1 MKYMIWVIC
10 YLVFALIFSQ
20 GFKKVNRTMKNAS
33 ALTILLELFTGLFAI
48 IMSIFFKYTFP
59 SDIKVYITLFVVTII
74 YAVTDRLNIEA
85 RYGLSPSN
93 FSMLKQLSTV
103 FLVIFGLVFLKEQL
117 VFKKILGAIVIVVSN
132 VMLAVNKVGKFEFNK
147 YFIFCLISNFLFAVA
162 MFINV
167 NISSMFNIGIYTL
180 ITVFIPSIIIKL
192 FSRLSFKDLEEEFNL
207 YNKPLFILVS
217 FAWCMMLIS
226 SVKAYEYGSIS
237 VVAPLLTL
245 TALTNTIYGF
255 IVDKDKKRFYY
266 KLVISIL
273 ILIGVIL
280 IKV

>member
-33 ALTILLELFTGLFAI
+33 ALTVLLELFTGLFAI
-48 IMSIFFKYTFP
+48 VMSIFFKFTFP

-103 FLVIFGLVFLKEQL
+103 FLVIFGLLFLREQL
-117 VFKKILGAIVIVVSN
+117 AFKKILGAIIIVVSN
-132 VMLAVNKVGKFEFNK
+132 VMLAVNKDGKFEFNK

-245 TALTNTIYGF
+245 TALTNTIYEF

>member
-33 ALTILLELFTGLFAI
+33 ALTVLLELFTGLFAI
-48 IMSIFFKYTFP
+48 VMSIFFKYTFP

-103 FLVIFGLVFLKEQL
+103 FLVIFGLVFLREQL
-117 VFKKILGAIVIVVSN
+117 AFKKIFGAIIIVVSN
-132 VMLAVNKVGKFEFNK
+132 VMLAVNKDGKFEFNK

-245 TALTNTIYGF
+245 TALTNTIYEF

>member
-20 GFKKVNRTMKNAS
+20 GFKKVNRTMKNVS
-33 ALTILLELFTGLFAI
+33 ALTVLLELFTGLFAI
-48 IMSIFFKYTFP
+48 VMSIFFKYTFP

-103 FLVIFGLVFLKEQL
+103 FLVIFGLLFLREQL
-117 VFKKILGAIVIVVSN
+117 AFKKILGAIIIVVSN
-132 VMLAVNKVGKFEFNK
+132 VMLAVNKDGKFEFNK

-245 TALTNTIYGF
+245 TALTNTIYEF

>member
-10 YLVFALIFSQ
+10 YLVFALIFLQ

-33 ALTILLELFTGLFAI
+33 ALTVLLELFTGLFAI

-117 VFKKILGAIVIVVSN
+117 VFKKILGAIIIVVSN
-132 VMLAVNKVGKFEFNK
+132 VMLAVNKDGKFEFNK

-245 TALTNTIYGF
+245 TALTNTIYEF

>member
-33 ALTILLELFTGLFAI
+33 ALTVLLELFTGLFAI
-48 IMSIFFKYTFP
+48 VMSIFFKYTFP

-93 FSMLKQLSTV
+93 FSMFKQLSTV

-117 VFKKILGAIVIVVSN
+117 VFKKILGAIIIVVSN
-132 VMLAVNKVGKFEFNK
+132 VMLAVNKDGKFEFNK

-245 TALTNTIYGF
+245 TALTNTIYEF

>member
-33 ALTILLELFTGLFAI
+33 ALTVLLELFTGLFAI
-48 IMSIFFKYTFP
+48 VMSIFFKYTFP

-103 FLVIFGLVFLKEQL
+103 FLVIFGLLFLREQL
-117 VFKKILGAIVIVVSN
+117 AFKKILGAIIIVVSN
-132 VMLAVNKVGKFEFNK
+132 VMLAVNKDGKFEFNI

-245 TALTNTIYGF
+245 TALTNTIYEF

>member
-10 YLVFALIFSQ
+10 YLIFALIFSQ

-33 ALTILLELFTGLFAI
+33 ALTVLLELFTGLFAI
-48 IMSIFFKYTFP
+48 VMSIFFKYTFP

-117 VFKKILGAIVIVVSN
+117 VFKKILGAIIIVISN
-132 VMLAVNKVGKFEFNK
+132 VMLAVNKDGKFEFNK

-167 NISSMFNIGIYTL
+167 NISSKFNIGIYTL

-192 FSRLSFKDLEEEFNL
+192 FSKISFKNLEEEFNL

-245 TALTNTIYGF
+245 TALTNTIYEF

>member
-33 ALTILLELFTGLFAI
+33 ALTVLLELFTGLFAI

-59 SDIKVYITLFVVTII
+59 NDIKVYITLFVVTII

-117 VFKKILGAIVIVVSN
+117 VFKKILGAIIIVVSN
-132 VMLAVNKVGKFEFNK
+132 VMLAVNKDGKFEFNK

-245 TALTNTIYGF
+245 TALTNTIYEF

>member
-33 ALTILLELFTGLFAI
+33 ALTVLLELFTGLFAI
-48 IMSIFFKYTFP
+48 VMSIFFKYTFP

-117 VFKKILGAIVIVVSN
+117 VFKKILGAIIIVVSN
-132 VMLAVNKVGKFEFNK
+132 VMLAVNKDGKFEFNK

-207 YNKPLFILVS
+207 YNKSLFILVS

-245 TALTNTIYGF
+245 TALTNTIYEF

>member
-33 ALTILLELFTGLFAI
+33 ALTVLLELFTGLFAI
-48 IMSIFFKYTFP
+48 VMSIFFKYTFP

-117 VFKKILGAIVIVVSN
+117 VFKKILGAIIIVVSN
-132 VMLAVNKVGKFEFNK
+132 VMLAVNKDGKFEFNK

-245 TALTNTIYGF
+245 TALTNTIYEF

-280 IKV
+280 IKM

>member
-117 VFKKILGAIVIVVSN
+117 VFKKILGAIIIVISN
-132 VMLAVNKVGKFEFNK
+132 VMLAVNKDGKFEFNK

-167 NISSMFNIGIYTL
+167 NISSKFNIGIYTL

-192 FSRLSFKDLEEEFNL
+192 FSKLSFKDLEEEFNL

-245 TALTNTIYGF
+245 TALTNTIYEF
-255 IVDKDKKRFYY
+255 VVDKDKKRFYY

>member
-10 YLVFALIFSQ
+10 YLVFALIFAQ

-33 ALTILLELFTGLFAI
+33 ALTVLLELFTGLFAI

-117 VFKKILGAIVIVVSN
+117 VFKKILGAIIIVVSN
-132 VMLAVNKVGKFEFNK
+132 VMLAVNKDGKFEFNK

-226 SVKAYEYGSIS
+226 SVKAYQYGSIS

-245 TALTNTIYGF
+245 TALTNTIYEF

>member
-33 ALTILLELFTGLFAI
+33 ALTVLLELFTGLFAI
-48 IMSIFFKYTFP
+48 VMSIFFKYTFP

-117 VFKKILGAIVIVVSN
+117 VFKKILGAIIIVVSN
-132 VMLAVNKVGKFEFNK
+132 VMLVVNKDGKFEFNK

-180 ITVFIPSIIIKL
+180 ITMFIPSIIIKL

-245 TALTNTIYGF
+245 TALTNTIYEF

>member
-33 ALTILLELFTGLFAI
+33 ALTVLLELFTGLFAI
-48 IMSIFFKYTFP
+48 VMSIFFKYTFP

-117 VFKKILGAIVIVVSN
+117 VFKKILGAIIIVVSN
-132 VMLAVNKVGKFEFNK
+132 VMLAVNKDGKFEFNK

-245 TALTNTIYGF
+245 TALTNTIYEF

-273 ILIGVIL
+273 ILLGVIL

>member
-10 YLVFALIFSQ
+10 YLVFTLIFSQ

-117 VFKKILGAIVIVVSN
+117 VFKKILGAIIIVVSN
-132 VMLAVNKVGKFEFNK
+132 VMLAVNKYGKFEFNK

-245 TALTNTIYGF
+245 TALTNTIYEF

>member
-33 ALTILLELFTGLFAI
+33 ALTVLLELFTGLFAI
-48 IMSIFFKYTFP
+48 VMSIFFKYTFP

-103 FLVIFGLVFLKEQL
+103 FLIIFGLVFLREQL
-117 VFKKILGAIVIVVSN
+117 VFKKILGAIIIVVSN
-132 VMLAVNKVGKFEFNK
+132 VMLAVNKDGKFEFNK

-245 TALTNTIYGF
+245 TALTNTIYEF

>member
-33 ALTILLELFTGLFAI
+33 ALTVLLELFTGLFAI
-48 IMSIFFKYTFP
+48 VMSIFFKYTFP

-103 FLVIFGLVFLKEQL
+103 FLVIFGLVFLREQL
-117 VFKKILGAIVIVVSN
+117 AFKKILGAIIIVVSN
-132 VMLAVNKVGKFEFNK
+132 VMLAVNKDGKFEFNK

-180 ITVFIPSIIIKL
+180 ITMFIPSIIIKL

-245 TALTNTIYGF
+245 TALTNTIYEF

>member
-33 ALTILLELFTGLFAI
+33 ALTVLLELFTGLFAI
-48 IMSIFFKYTFP
+48 VMSIFFKYTFP

-117 VFKKILGAIVIVVSN
+117 VFKKILGVIIIVVSN
-132 VMLAVNKVGKFEFNK
+132 IMLAVNKDGKFEFNK

-245 TALTNTIYGF
+245 TSLTNTIYEF

-273 ILIGVIL
+273 ILFGVIL

>member
-33 ALTILLELFTGLFAI
+33 ALTVLLELFTGLFSI
-48 IMSIFFKYTFP
+48 VMSIFFKYTFP

-103 FLVIFGLVFLKEQL
+103 FLVIFGLLFLKEQL
-117 VFKKILGAIVIVVSN
+117 VFKKILGAIIIVVSN
-132 VMLAVNKVGKFEFNK
+132 VMLAVNKDGKFEFNK

-226 SVKAYEYGSIS
+226 SVKAYEYGRIS

-245 TALTNTIYGF
+245 TALTNTIYEF

>member
-33 ALTILLELFTGLFAI
+33 ALTVLLELFTGLFAI
-48 IMSIFFKYTFP
+48 VMSIFFKYTFP

-74 YAVTDRLNIEA
+74 YSVTDRLNIEA

-117 VFKKILGAIVIVVSN
+117 VFKKILGAIIIVVSN
-132 VMLAVNKVGKFEFNK
+132 VMLAVNKDGKFEFNK

-167 NISSMFNIGIYTL
+167 NISSMFNICIYTL

-245 TALTNTIYGF
+245 TALTNTIYEF

>member
-33 ALTILLELFTGLFAI
+33 ALTVLLELFTGLFAI
-48 IMSIFFKYTFP
+48 VMSIFFKYTFP

-117 VFKKILGAIVIVVSN
+117 VFKKILGAIIIVVSN
-132 VMLAVNKVGKFEFNK
+132 VMLAVNKDGKFEFNK

-192 FSRLSFKDLEEEFNL
+192 FSRLSFKDLEEEFIL

-245 TALTNTIYGF
+245 TALTNTIYEF

>member
-33 ALTILLELFTGLFAI
+33 ALTVLLELFTGLFAI
-48 IMSIFFKYTFP
+48 VMSIFFKYTFP

-103 FLVIFGLVFLKEQL
+103 FLVIFGLLFLKEQL
-117 VFKKILGAIVIVVSN
+117 VFKKILGAIIIVVSN
-132 VMLAVNKVGKFEFNK
+132 VMLAVNKDGKFEFNK

-226 SVKAYEYGSIS
+226 SVKAYEYGRIS
-237 VVAPLLTL
+237 VVSPLLTL
-245 TALTNTIYGF
+245 TALTNTIYEF

>member
-20 GFKKVNRTMKNAS
+20 GFKKVNRTMRNAS

-117 VFKKILGAIVIVVSN
+117 VFKKILGAIIIVVSN
-132 VMLAVNKVGKFEFNK
+132 VMLAVNKDGKFEFNK

-245 TALTNTIYGF
+245 TALTNTIYEF

>member
-10 YLVFALIFSQ
+10 YLVFALIFAQ
-20 GFKKVNRTMKNAS
+20 GFKKVNRIMKNAS

-117 VFKKILGAIVIVVSN
+117 VFKKILGAIIIVVSN
-132 VMLAVNKVGKFEFNK
+132 VMLAVNKDGKFEFNK

-245 TALTNTIYGF
+245 TALTNTIYEF

>member
-33 ALTILLELFTGLFAI
+33 ALTVLLELFTGLFAI
-48 IMSIFFKYTFP
+48 VMSIFFKYTFP

-117 VFKKILGAIVIVVSN
+117 VFKKILGAIIIIVSN
-132 VMLAVNKVGKFEFNK
+132 VMLAVNKDGKFEFNK

-245 TALTNTIYGF
+245 TALTNTIYEF

>member
-33 ALTILLELFTGLFAI
+33 ALTVLLELFTGLFAI
-48 IMSIFFKYTFP
+48 VMSIFFKYTFP

-93 FSMLKQLSTV
+93 FSMHKQLSTV
-103 FLVIFGLVFLKEQL
+103 VLVIVGLVFLKEQL
-117 VFKKILGAIVIVVSN
+117 VFKKILGAIIIVVSN
-132 VMLAVNKVGKFEFNK
+132 VMLAVNKDGKFEFNK

-245 TALTNTIYGF
+245 TALTNTIYEF

>member
-33 ALTILLELFTGLFAI
+33 ALTVLLELFTGLFAI
-48 IMSIFFKYTFP
+48 VMSIFFKYTFP

-117 VFKKILGAIVIVVSN
+117 VFKKILGAIIIVVSN
-132 VMLAVNKVGKFEFNK
+132 VMLAVNKDGKFEFNK

-180 ITVFIPSIIIKL
+180 ITVFITSIIIKL

-245 TALTNTIYGF
+245 TALTNTIYEF

>member
-33 ALTILLELFTGLFAI
+33 ALTVLLELFTGLFAI
-48 IMSIFFKYTFP
+48 VMSIFFKFTFP

-103 FLVIFGLVFLKEQL
+103 FLVIFGLLFLKEQL
-117 VFKKILGAIVIVVSN
+117 VFKKILGAIIIVVSN
-132 VMLAVNKVGKFEFNK
+132 VMLAVNKDGKFEFNK

-245 TALTNTIYGF
+245 TALTNTIYEF

>member
-33 ALTILLELFTGLFAI
+33 ALTVLLELFTGLFAI
-48 IMSIFFKYTFP
+48 VMSIFFKYTFP

-103 FLVIFGLVFLKEQL
+103 FLVIFGLLFLKEQL
-117 VFKKILGAIVIVVSN
+117 VFKKILGAIIIVVSN
-132 VMLAVNKVGKFEFNK
+132 VMLAVNKDGKFEFNK

-245 TALTNTIYGF
+245 TALTNTIYEF